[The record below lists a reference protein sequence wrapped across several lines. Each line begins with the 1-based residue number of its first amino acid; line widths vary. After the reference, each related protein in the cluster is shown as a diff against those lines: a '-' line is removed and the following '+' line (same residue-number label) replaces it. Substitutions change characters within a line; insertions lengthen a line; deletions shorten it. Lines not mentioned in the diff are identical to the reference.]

1 MISRLLR
8 SALFFGF
15 LAVIGI
21 LSLADRA
28 PGLVKGSWSVT
39 QHVGS
44 RLEQMLGFDVI
55 DRGDVPF
62 AFDTIG
68 HLALWAIAGALAYA
82 AFGRS
87 RSLLLIAA
95 VLVAISAA
103 VEVGQGMLSS
113 TRSPQLM
120 DLLANTVGVGAG
132 LAVAVSTFAV
142 IGLFGRLTRS
152 LTG

>member
-1 MISRLLR
+1 M
-8 SALFFGF
+8 
-15 LAVIGI
+15 
-21 LSLADRA
+21 
-28 PGLVKGSWSVT
+28 T

-44 RLEQMLGFDVI
+44 RIERIVGFDVV

-68 HLALWAIAGALAYA
+68 HVALWAIAGALAYA

-87 RSLLLIAA
+87 RPPVLIAA
-95 VLVAISAA
+95 VLLAVSAA
-103 VEVGQGMLSS
+103 VEVGQGVLSS
-113 TRSPQLM
+113 TRSPELM
-120 DLLANTVGVGAG
+120 DVVANAVGLGIG
-132 LAVAVSTFAV
+132 LAAAVVTFAV